1 MLSIFLSVLFHVT
14 GSELLVAT
22 STDAYYFRKTKLFG
36 EAGLDLTVHDS
47 IDVTLVFE
55 DHIRDLAKNHVS
67 EMFPAKECHTCQKCQ
82 QGFKSL
88 PTQMK
93 HVCSQHCILL
103 SDSTTPLQEK
113 VPH

>member
-1 MLSIFLSVLFHVT
+1 MSLDLNFWWQHQQMLTI
-14 GSELLVAT
+14 SE
-22 STDAYYFRKTKLFG
+22 KKKKLFG

-55 DHIRDLAKNHVS
+55 HHIIDLAKNHVL
-67 EMFPAKECHTCQKCQ
+67 EMFSAKECHTCQKCQ
-82 QGFKSL
+82 RVFKSL
-88 PTQMK
+88 LTQMK

-103 SDSTTPLQEK
+103 SDSTMPLQEK

>member
-22 STDAYYFRKTKLFG
+22 STDAYYFRKEKTKLLN
-36 EAGLDLTVHDS
+36 EEGLDLTVHDS

-55 DHIRDLAKNHVS
+55 HHIIELAKKRVS
-67 EMFPAKECHTCQKCQ
+67 KMFSANECQKCQ
-82 QGFKSL
+82 RVFKSL
-88 PTQMK
+88 LTHMK
-93 HVCSQHCILL
+93 HVCSQHCILR
-103 SDSTTPLQEK
+103 SDSTMPLQEK

>member
-1 MLSIFLSVLFHVT
+1 MLTI
-14 GSELLVAT
+14 SE
-22 STDAYYFRKTKLFG
+22 KNKLFG

-47 IDVTLVFE
+47 INVTLVFE
-55 DHIRDLAKNHVS
+55 DHIKDLAKNHVS
-67 EMFPAKECHTCQKCQ
+67 EMFPAKECHICQMCQ
-82 QGFKSL
+82 EGFKSL

-93 HVCSQHCILL
+93 HVFRQHCNLF